1 MPSIKKRVSGFIR
14 QFSAPTQPGPGA
26 DPRKRSPHSPP
37 PPLELCF
44 ISRYLGGEAR
54 PPGPDTVH
62 GKTGYQLP
70 SLPLANLDPEVFAAF
85 TGPLGGV
92 TCIQRRPQEDSAPK
106 GGGEDL
112 DYIDL
117 DGARGISR
125 RSSVAEAFG
134 PLGSLAQPG
143 HSLSE
148 PPPPAPNSL
157 PPQSNGHR
165 ERRSPLGLAR
175 RSPRPAGPKVPK
187 SPTNCID
194 NTVMNIRVGDRV
206 YRVDDRSMKSPS
218 LESPGL
224 GPEYDSSGIV
234 DVDTELETLVETEDG
249 YMPLA
254 QAQSQ
259 GLSDRNKAMK
269 RVVIKSPV
277 RTGAS
282 RRPSSLNLATKR
294 SSFSS
299 LSSHSSADSSKG
311 PSEHPASPRG
321 NGSAPASQV
330 PLKVSSVQS
339 KSAANVSLAPPQ
351 SDYPEL
357 QAAQKN
363 LSSPGSRLNDPSEI
377 MAKLTLDLKDDIST
391 SIAGVRYWNR
401 PNSAAYGLSD
411 TLYELHP
418 HTGEPAGSPIAD
430 TFGLV
435 ARKNSCIMVLG
446 DGVNWGARAALASR
460 AAVHGATDYL
470 NQALF
475 GVSRTRSLATQD
487 VFQILL
493 RSFHAAHCLIL
504 EEEAMLTTLTAAVI
518 VPTKHKGRN
527 KEIDSR
533 YWCWRRC
540 RQVLDSSVVGL
551 TGALC

>member
-14 QFSAPTQPGPGA
+14 QFSSPHTTGPGT

-54 PPGPDTVH
+54 PPGPEIAH

-85 TGPLGGV
+85 TGPSGGL
-92 TCIQRRPQEDSAPK
+92 TCIRRKPPEDPDRKQNS
-106 GGGEDL
+106 EDL

-117 DGARGISR
+117 DGARGVSR
-125 RSSVAEAFG
+125 RPSVSEAFG
-134 PLGSLAQPG
+134 PLESLAQPG
-143 HSLSE
+143 HSLSQPPP
-148 PPPPAPNSL
+148 PPPPASL
-157 PPQSNGHR
+157 PPAINGFKD
-165 ERRSPLGLAR
+165 RRSPK
-175 RSPRPAGPKVPK
+175 PAALKVPK

-206 YRVDDRSMKSPS
+206 YRVDDRSIKSPLS
-218 LESPGL
+218 ETAPCSMV
-224 GPEYDSSGIV
+224 PEYESSEIV
-234 DVDTELETLVETEDG
+234 DVDTELDLVETEDG

-254 QAQSQ
+254 LARSQ
-259 GLSDRNKAMK
+259 GLENPAKAMK

-277 RTGAS
+277 RTSSGQG
-282 RRPSSLNLATKR
+282 RRPSSLNLSTKSR
-294 SSFSS
+294 ASFSS
-299 LSSHSSADSSKG
+299 LDSQSSAESLKDSSN
-311 PSEHPASPRG
+311 PASPRG
-321 NGSAPASQV
+321 NGTPAVSQV
-330 PLKVSSVQS
+330 PLKVSASQS
-339 KSAANVSLAPPQ
+339 KSTANMSSSNSNSNPAE

-357 QAAQKN
+357 QPVQKN
-363 LSSPGSRLNDPSEI
+363 LNSPSVNLNNDTTDI
-377 MAKLTLDLKDDIST
+377 MNKLTVDLKDDIST

-430 TFGLV
+430 TFALV

-460 AAVHGATDYL
+460 AAVHGAMDYL
-470 NQALF
+470 NQ
-475 GVSRTRSLATQD
+475 VEP
-487 VFQILL
+487 V
-493 RSFHAAHCLIL
+493 
-504 EEEAMLTTLTAAVI
+504 
-518 VPTKHKGRN
+518 
-527 KEIDSR
+527 
-533 YWCWRRC
+533 
-540 RQVLDSSVVGL
+540 
-551 TGALC
+551 